1 MRLRLR
7 VVGNPACGEAL
18 RAVLLG
24 DLNSSMMT
32 MMNNKI
38 RKTHKISDGNL
49 PDFYLE
55 YAWKYSRTD
64 DDGGQSS
71 LPVEG
76 ATGPIYIVNRN
87 HVGFKINAE
96 VNIYFRDTETE
107 EKIFVAT
114 VRGETDDDKIVQ
126 QDINRT
132 DDMDKRIFRG
142 KSHPRK
148 VETGEDHEL
157 QRRDERETVPTA
169 FSRGW
174 ERKSEPFPPP
184 QNIDNTK
191 VISANMQVRDDM
203 RDRGEELLIHGPVK
217 DGYDNDNDEVDAND
231 RDEDVVYVDVLRKL
245 KAYAHL
251 QLRQM
256 NHFTNILQ
264 FFLFFVLYC
273 TMLYRQTM
281 PFESYGVQSS
291 IIGILH
297 PKVGSTLDTGYV
309 YDWLSQEV
317 VNHIWTDSV
326 CGDNVCQRPYEF
338 PSYGRFGCKVDCGIA
353 TNLIRVLLHIQTK
366 FDHSQ
371 AIGALELMSQAKWN
385 LCLKD
390 PGRSENDIP
399 HLCWY
404 DKDQEFDEVNTNKL
418 VNFDVIEGNWYVHI
432 KGDYLGLVQG
442 KIYRVEESGELS
454 LAPISPSWSTCTKKS
469 LFKNVRS
476 RLSTSKNDSD
486 LPERRKSYSSRNQP
500 GNETRRPNDYHYD
513 YYDYYGAP
521 PMNYDYPP
529 DSTYGTPPTDYSQ
542 YGTPPTNYDYPPW
555 NGYGTPP
562 SGDYEYAQYG
572 TPPTSFDYP
581 PDSTYGTPP
590 TDYSQYGTPPTNYD
604 YPPWNGYGPPPSD
617 DYEYPQYGIPPTNY
631 DYPPDSTYGTPPTD
645 FPQYGTPPTNYN
657 YPPDGTYGAPP
668 TDFPQYGTPPTNYNY
683 PPDGTYGAPPTD
695 FPQYGTPPTNY
706 DYPPWNG
713 YGTPPSGDYEY
724 PQYGTPPMN
733 YDYPPWNGYGTP
745 PSGDYEYPQY
755 GTPPTNYDYP
765 PWNGYGTPPSGDYE
779 YPQYGTPPTNYDY
792 PPWNGYGTPPS
803 GDYEYPQYGT
813 PPTNYDYPPW
823 NGYGTPPSGDYEYP
837 QYGTPPTNYD
847 YPPWNGYGTPPS
859 GDYENGAAP
868 PYDYPHYGYPPWN
881 SMEVE
886 LSIELLGYSV
896 ATFLDEEK
904 AAFLAGLAFYVGV
917 EVDRLTIVDVS
928 DVVFSGTSNKDETPP
943 TDYPQYG
950 TPPTNYDYPP
960 WNGYGTPPSGDY
972 EYPQYGTPPTNYDYP
987 PWNGYGT
994 PPSSDYEYPQ
1004 YGTPPMNYD
1013 YPPWNGY
1020 GTPPSGDYEYPQYG
1034 TPPMNYDYPN
1044 AVKVDF
1050 QLNIESIPEEDL
1062 ATFEEKLVEEDL
1074 APLIA
1079 ALNAQTALTVTEVKV
1094 HLHGSGTPPSDDYEN
1109 GAAPPYDY
1117 PHYGY
1122 PPWNGSGTPPSDDYE
1137 NGAAPP
1143 YDYPHYGYPP
1153 WNSMEVELSIE
1164 LLGYSVATF
1173 LDEEKAAFLAGLA
1186 FYVGVEVDRLT
1197 IVDVSDVVFSG
1208 TSNKDETPPTNYP
1221 QYGTPPMNYDYPN
1234 AVKVDFQLNIES
1246 IPEEDLA
1253 TFEEKLVDED
1263 LAPLIA
1269 ALNAQTALTV
1279 TEVKVHLHGSGT
1291 PPSDDYEN
1299 GAAPPYDYPH
1309 YGYPPWNG
1317 SGTPPSDDYENGAAP
1332 PYDYPHYGY
1341 PPWNGYGT
1349 PPSDDYENGA
1359 APPYDYPH
1367 YGYPPWNSM
1376 EVELSIELLGYSV
1389 ATFLDEEKAA
1399 FLAGLAFYVGV
1410 EVDRLTIVDVSD
1422 VVFSGTSN
1430 KDETPPTDYP
1440 QYGTPP
1446 TNYDYPPWN
1455 GYGTPPSGDYEYPQY
1470 GTPPMN
1476 YDYPPWNGYGTPPS
1490 GDYEYPQY
1498 GTPPTNYDYPPWN
1511 GYGTPPSGDYEY
1523 PQYGTPPMNYDYP
1536 PWNGYGTP
1544 PSGDYE
1550 YPQYGTPPMNYD
1562 YPPWNGYG
1570 TPPSGDYEYPQ
1581 YGTPPTNYGYR
1592 RRLRAETNAVKVDF
1606 QLNIESIPEEDLATF
1621 EEKLVDEDLAPLIA
1635 ALNAQTALTV
1645 TEVKVHLHGS
1655 GTPPSDDYENG
1666 AAPPYDYPHYGYP
1679 PWNGSGT
1686 PPSDDYENGAAP
1698 PYDYPQYGY
1707 PPWNGYGTPPSDDYE
1722 NGAAPPYDYPQY
1734 GYPPWN
1740 GYGTPPSDDYENGAA
1755 PPYDYPHYGYPPW
1768 NGSGTPPS
1776 DDYEIGAAPPY
1787 DYPHYGY
1794 PPWNG
1799 SGTPPS
1805 DDYENG
1811 AAPPYD
1817 YPHYGY
1823 PPWNGSGTPPSDD
1836 YENGATPPYDY
1847 PHYGYPPWNSMEVE
1861 LSIELLG
1868 YSVATF
1874 LDEEKAAFLA
1884 GLAFYVG
1891 VEVDRLTI
1899 VDVSDVVFS
1908 GTSNKD
1914 ETPPTDYPQYGTPP
1928 TSYDYPPW
1936 NGYGTPPSGDYEYP
1950 QYGTPPTNYGYRR
1963 RLRAE
1968 TNAVKVDFQLNIES
1982 IPEEDLATFE
1992 EKLVD
1997 EDLAPLIAAL
2007 NAQTALTVTEVK
2019 VSTFVLRIPSPP
2031 PPPFPPPPSP
2041 PPPFPPP
2048 PPPPPPFPPPP
2059 PPLPSPPPSPPP
2071 NPPPLVPAGDNSV
2084 IYSMIFE
2091 ISDVKLLEI
2100 DERGLSADG
2109 STRRQVIRR
2118 SLIEVIS
2125 EKFGISKDNIRV
2137 TEIRAASS
2145 TSLFCE
2151 VTAVTSLMFGSV
2163 TQTIINM
2170 FKYNDIALLNTLKG
2184 SMSDSGLTA
2193 VRVYQVKETVL
2204 ASPPPAILSP
2214 PPRNMPPPFA
2224 PSPPPLPP
2232 LKVFEEYPPLPA
2244 PPPLP
2249 SPPPLI
2255 IPPPLPPPPSPSPP
2269 PDDIPPVITLIG
2281 SKHVNLEQL
2290 ETYKDSGVTC
2300 SDGTDGTISVITV
2313 TGIESINT
2321 DLPSVEPYVITF
2333 ECSDV
2338 LGNKAT
2344 VQRTVQ
2350 VNSPCPEFS
2359 RLCTE
2364 LEPMV
2369 CAWVDPNTKVAYC
2382 IPPTDDADVVE
2393 EKFVAEEYVPPE
2405 NMYKPVLTL
2414 LEGTYTS
2421 ELGKVEQTNA
2431 NGELET
2437 ILIMRTYVEQFDV
2450 YVDPG
2455 VLAWDNEDGNLTTS
2469 VRSAGKGLV
2478 NTDVLVSR
2486 PFTIKYS
2493 VDDLDAFNPKS
2504 ATEVRRQVFV
2514 LNPCR
2519 GTLHEDGVT
2528 EEIACSKD
2536 ASGTV
2541 SCSRNGICGLD
2552 IVIEEAF
2559 IVKAPEPPNITL
2571 LGPKRIEINQY
2582 EVYKVC
2588 GDLKLAG
2595 ESCDDGAR
2603 AVGEFDGPIS
2613 VANNPDQIFACGLT
2627 FATRGVSGCSID
2639 TYVADTYD
2647 ITFYAMDSSGLQ
2659 SETVTRKLVVIP
2671 SCPPG
2676 EVACKN
2682 TPCSVDGVC
2691 LEDVELESFFDI
2703 EEDEVADLPV
2713 ATLKTYEGYGEVIQ
2727 IKQYSP
2733 YYKCDADQIPT
2744 AEVPCEPGILVT
2756 QPQDGYADPIDISE
2770 FALSCPPPDCLGF
2783 IPACPAHYFKNKGVI
2798 GCPINVNAKPG
2809 TTFDMEFIVLEQNV
2823 QFPRQ
2828 VSVKRTIVISE
2839 PCGTG
2844 QNLCIVNGVRQCSEL
2859 ECDVLLKLSES
2870 VVQEDTAPPVIH
2882 VVGNVSYEVTYGET
2896 DDTIFLNACASDSDR
2911 SNCLMYAIDEE
2922 DGDVS
2927 SSILSS
2933 QNVDLS
2939 TGACGIS
2946 DVTRGSCIP
2955 GTYSYTYTAS
2965 DSNLNEASVEIIV
2978 EIVELGKMNTTITVG
2993 PYYSLDS
3000 ANVAAGNYLKDG
3012 SNARAAIEAGLA
3024 QTLVS
3029 SGAGSFEASDVS
3041 VVYTAVTR
3049 SSKSTWSIY
3058 ITCEIY
3064 ISTGKVSSSSTAKKR
3079 RRILLE
3085 EESDASAIDGALS
3098 SIEASLTAAASSGT
3112 LGSSL
3117 EAASSA
3123 AGVESVLVSPEVM
3136 TTKVAVTKTVD
3147 LEASK
3152 LTAVKATVESI
3163 SARLSALSTSVRRV
3177 QTNINN
3183 DIDFEGYLTFNE
3195 KAWDTSM
3202 EASLEEHAELTAY
3215 ASEAFQLLN
3224 ATVSAQ
3230 TSNNDVLIT
3239 LQERAVEL
3247 KNALES
3253 TLETLNA
3260 MDSGEDGTGSETAC
3274 ENINSCACPKRDK
3287 GELLVFFNATNVFT
3301 YIPDDFPASPPP
3313 PPPPSPPPYPPDVP
3327 TGCAPEYVMAYGGCA
3342 SAKDQ
3347 KVKARRLL
3355 RDLKYSKTDSVN
3367 GVVDGDIMTTGNSG
3381 KFYFGYDV
3389 EYKVK
3394 NEVEKKVTYV
3404 PERKVLGK
3412 NTLIGG
3418 VLITQHRTK
3427 LMYGSQCSNRFPT
3440 LTATCRDFNQP
3451 SVDPFGV
3458 DPVFSRSSSLFGG
3471 VDLENNIGK
3480 YYNISELP
3488 VSGVPNGFSVRSSD
3502 LEQGRNGFSV
3512 FIDIMS
3518 SNKQANRV
3526 VSYMREGNFIDTSTK
3541 SIVVKFATFNP
3552 LLVRFTNTEVQFEY
3566 SKGGSVEVKPKS
3578 RVLIMGAYEGIAGSL
3593 LLAVEIVVLCWI
3605 IYTARAALADSLI
3618 LRRSEDVA
3626 VMRTMQPKKV
3636 VSTTSIIIEVIILL
3650 LQLSAFVVW
3659 WIHQGVYAYRFSP
3672 SLRYDVYNS
3681 VGEPNSNFLL
3691 PFKDQTGNEI
3701 SNGGVVNGTYR
3712 VPETP
3717 RYGWELPEDD
3727 SGYVSLLEMYQDLDI
3742 MTTLSVTYNT
3752 ITGIVLILLFIRFL
3766 LLLKFQ
3772 PRLAIITKVLERASV
3787 DVAHFLMIYFVL
3799 LAMAATLGNAMFG
3812 ASIEC
3817 VSSVPRAFELLFLL
3831 LIGATSFTEFDPE
3844 GQAGNA
3850 MDTFFLVFY
3859 CGLIPII
3866 FQWILFEFFLA
3877 IMGDAFGEEKEILHD
3892 IEATGDTLGNDF
3904 TKLTEYK
3911 VMTLKKKWPK
3921 FEDVIDLLNEA
3932 LEIQRSEGVTMK
3944 EEDPCDVSVG
3954 LDENLEEGD
3963 FETNLAIVTHVVE
3976 KQFTP
3981 EEQLLSTSSDMRRY
3995 EPTLI
4000 ATSLIKNKPKV
4011 EDIHRDLNRNKEIIQ
4026 RMKLNIFRQFQ
4037 KLVHESRDEMKLYAH
4052 HQEILAKRSETNG
4065 TRWKGIKELAEDIEI
4080 ALQDVTKETFDKHN
4094 IKSKVRELQAMRRE
4108 AENAYEKKWKE
4119 AIEKVKRYR
4128 SAPQKSV
4135 YVATRALLRSK
4146 SKGLKIQQALKFQ
4159 KLFSQHGSK
4168 SSNRRHREKQIE
4180 ESKDIEA
4187 EMSALRAL
4195 LNKNQR

>member
-590 TDYSQYGTPPTNYD
+590 TDYSQYGTPPTNYN
-604 YPPWNGYGPPPSD
+604 YPPWNGYGTPPSG
-617 DYEYPQYGIPPTNY
+617 DYEYAQYGTPPTSY

-668 TDFPQYGTPPTNYNY
+668 TD
-683 PPDGTYGAPPTD
+683 
-695 FPQYGTPPTNY
+695 
-706 DYPPWNG
+706 
-713 YGTPPSGDYEY
+713 
-724 PQYGTPPMN
+724 
-733 YDYPPWNGYGTP
+733 
-745 PSGDYEYPQY
+745 YPQY

-765 PWNGYGTPPSGDYE
+765 PWNGYGTPPS
-779 YPQYGTPPTNYDY
+779 
-792 PPWNGYGTPPS
+792 S
-803 GDYEYPQYGT
+803 
-813 PPTNYDYPPW
+813 
-823 NGYGTPPSGDYEYP
+823 
-837 QYGTPPTNYD
+837 
-847 YPPWNGYGTPPS
+847 
-859 GDYENGAAP
+859 DYENGAAP

-950 TPPTNYDYPP
+950 TPP
-960 WNGYGTPPSGDY
+960 
-972 EYPQYGTPPTNYDYP
+972 
-987 PWNGYGT
+987 
-994 PPSSDYEYPQ
+994 
-1004 YGTPPMNYD
+1004 MN
-1013 YPPWNGY
+1013 
-1020 GTPPSGDYEYPQYG
+1020 
-1034 TPPMNYDYPN
+1034 
-1044 AVKVDF
+1044 
-1050 QLNIESIPEEDL
+1050 
-1062 ATFEEKLVEEDL
+1062 
-1074 APLIA
+1074 
-1079 ALNAQTALTVTEVKV
+1079 
-1094 HLHGSGTPPSDDYEN
+1094 
-1109 GAAPPYDY
+1109 
-1117 PHYGY
+1117 
-1122 PPWNGSGTPPSDDYE
+1122 
-1137 NGAAPP
+1137 
-1143 YDYPHYGYPP
+1143 
-1153 WNSMEVELSIE
+1153 
-1164 LLGYSVATF
+1164 
-1173 LDEEKAAFLAGLA
+1173 
-1186 FYVGVEVDRLT
+1186 
-1197 IVDVSDVVFSG
+1197 
-1208 TSNKDETPPTNYP
+1208 
-1221 QYGTPPMNYDYPN
+1221 
-1234 AVKVDFQLNIES
+1234 
-1246 IPEEDLA
+1246 
-1253 TFEEKLVDED
+1253 
-1263 LAPLIA
+1263 
-1269 ALNAQTALTV
+1269 
-1279 TEVKVHLHGSGT
+1279 
-1291 PPSDDYEN
+1291 
-1299 GAAPPYDYPH
+1299 
-1309 YGYPPWNG
+1309 
-1317 SGTPPSDDYENGAAP
+1317 
-1332 PYDYPHYGY
+1332 
-1341 PPWNGYGT
+1341 
-1349 PPSDDYENGA
+1349 
-1359 APPYDYPH
+1359 
-1367 YGYPPWNSM
+1367 
-1376 EVELSIELLGYSV
+1376 
-1389 ATFLDEEKAA
+1389 
-1399 FLAGLAFYVGV
+1399 
-1410 EVDRLTIVDVSD
+1410 
-1422 VVFSGTSN
+1422 
-1430 KDETPPTDYP
+1430 
-1440 QYGTPP
+1440 
-1446 TNYDYPPWN
+1446 
-1455 GYGTPPSGDYEYPQY
+1455 
-1470 GTPPMN
+1470 
-1476 YDYPPWNGYGTPPS
+1476 
-1490 GDYEYPQY
+1490 
-1498 GTPPTNYDYPPWN
+1498 
-1511 GYGTPPSGDYEY
+1511 
-1523 PQYGTPPMNYDYP
+1523 
-1536 PWNGYGTP
+1536 
-1544 PSGDYE
+1544 
-1550 YPQYGTPPMNYD
+1550 
-1562 YPPWNGYG
+1562 
-1570 TPPSGDYEYPQ
+1570 
-1581 YGTPPTNYGYR
+1581 
-1592 RRLRAETNAVKVDF
+1592 
-1606 QLNIESIPEEDLATF
+1606 
-1621 EEKLVDEDLAPLIA
+1621 
-1635 ALNAQTALTV
+1635 
-1645 TEVKVHLHGS
+1645 
-1655 GTPPSDDYENG
+1655 
-1666 AAPPYDYPHYGYP
+1666 
-1679 PWNGSGT
+1679 
-1686 PPSDDYENGAAP
+1686 
-1698 PYDYPQYGY
+1698 
-1707 PPWNGYGTPPSDDYE
+1707 
-1722 NGAAPPYDYPQY
+1722 
-1734 GYPPWN
+1734 
-1740 GYGTPPSDDYENGAA
+1740 
-1755 PPYDYPHYGYPPW
+1755 
-1768 NGSGTPPS
+1768 
-1776 DDYEIGAAPPY
+1776 
-1787 DYPHYGY
+1787 
-1794 PPWNG
+1794 
-1799 SGTPPS
+1799 
-1805 DDYENG
+1805 
-1811 AAPPYD
+1811 
-1817 YPHYGY
+1817 
-1823 PPWNGSGTPPSDD
+1823 
-1836 YENGATPPYDY
+1836 
-1847 PHYGYPPWNSMEVE
+1847 
-1861 LSIELLG
+1861 
-1868 YSVATF
+1868 
-1874 LDEEKAAFLA
+1874 
-1884 GLAFYVG
+1884 
-1891 VEVDRLTI
+1891 
-1899 VDVSDVVFS
+1899 
-1908 GTSNKD
+1908 
-1914 ETPPTDYPQYGTPP
+1914 
-1928 TSYDYPPW
+1928 YDYPPW

-2031 PPPFPPPPSP
+2031 PPPFPPPPS
-2041 PPPFPPP
+2041 P

-2493 VDDLDAFNPKS
+2493 VDDLDPFNPKS

-2639 TYVADTYD
+2639 THVADTYD

-3085 EESDASAIDGALS
+3085 EESDASAIDSALS

-3427 LMYGSQCSNRFPT
+3427 LMHGSQCSNRFPT

-3518 SNKQANRV
+3518 SNKQANRI

>member
-1 MRLRLR
+1 
-7 VVGNPACGEAL
+7 
-18 RAVLLG
+18 
-24 DLNSSMMT
+24 
-32 MMNNKI
+32 
-38 RKTHKISDGNL
+38 
-49 PDFYLE
+49 
-55 YAWKYSRTD
+55 
-64 DDGGQSS
+64 
-71 LPVEG
+71 
-76 ATGPIYIVNRN
+76 
-87 HVGFKINAE
+87 
-96 VNIYFRDTETE
+96 
-107 EKIFVAT
+107 
-114 VRGETDDDKIVQ
+114 
-126 QDINRT
+126 
-132 DDMDKRIFRG
+132 
-142 KSHPRK
+142 
-148 VETGEDHEL
+148 
-157 QRRDERETVPTA
+157 
-169 FSRGW
+169 
-174 ERKSEPFPPP
+174 
-184 QNIDNTK
+184 
-191 VISANMQVRDDM
+191 
-203 RDRGEELLIHGPVK
+203 
-217 DGYDNDNDEVDAND
+217 
-231 RDEDVVYVDVLRKL
+231 
-245 KAYAHL
+245 
-251 QLRQM
+251 
-256 NHFTNILQ
+256 
-264 FFLFFVLYC
+264 
-273 TMLYRQTM
+273 
-281 PFESYGVQSS
+281 
-291 IIGILH
+291 
-297 PKVGSTLDTGYV
+297 
-309 YDWLSQEV
+309 
-317 VNHIWTDSV
+317 
-326 CGDNVCQRPYEF
+326 
-338 PSYGRFGCKVDCGIA
+338 
-353 TNLIRVLLHIQTK
+353 
-366 FDHSQ
+366 
-371 AIGALELMSQAKWN
+371 
-385 LCLKD
+385 
-390 PGRSENDIP
+390 
-399 HLCWY
+399 
-404 DKDQEFDEVNTNKL
+404 
-418 VNFDVIEGNWYVHI
+418 
-432 KGDYLGLVQG
+432 
-442 KIYRVEESGELS
+442 
-454 LAPISPSWSTCTKKS
+454 
-469 LFKNVRS
+469 
-476 RLSTSKNDSD
+476 
-486 LPERRKSYSSRNQP
+486 
-500 GNETRRPNDYHYD
+500 
-513 YYDYYGAP
+513 
-521 PMNYDYPP
+521 MNYDYPP

-572 TPPTSFDYP
+572 APPTSFDYP

-590 TDYSQYGTPPTNYD
+590 TDYSQYGTPPTSYD
-604 YPPWNGYGPPPSD
+604 YPPDSTYGTPPT
-617 DYEYPQYGIPPTNY
+617 DYSQYGTPPTSYDYPPDSTYGTPPTDFPQYGTPPTNYNYPPDGTYGAPPTDYPQYGTPPTNY

-668 TDFPQYGTPPTNYNY
+668 TDFPQYGTPPMNYDY
-683 PPDGTYGAPPTD
+683 PPWNGYGTPPSGDYEYPQYGTPPMNYDYPPWNGYGTPPSSD
-695 FPQYGTPPTNY
+695 YEYPQYGTPPTNYDYPPWNGYGTPPSDDYEYPQYGIPPMNY

-745 PSGDYEYPQY
+745 PSGDYEYPQYGIPPMNYDYPPWNGYGTPPSGDYEYPHGTSNKDETPPTDYPQY

-813 PPTNYDYPPW
+813 PPMNYDYPPW

-837 QYGTPPTNYD
+837 QYGTPPMNYD
-847 YPPWNGYGTPPS
+847 YPNAVKVDFQLNIESIPEEDLATFEEKLVDEDLAPLIAALNAQTALTVTEVKVHLHGSGTPPSDDYENGAAPPDDYENGAAPPYDYPHYGYPPWNGYGTPPS

-994 PPSSDYEYPQ
+994 PPSGDYEYPQYGTPPMNYDYPPWNGYGPPPSGDYEYPQYGTPPTSYDYPPWNGYGTPPSSDYEYPQ

-1020 GTPPSGDYEYPQYG
+1020 GTPPSGDYEYP
-1034 TPPMNYDYPN
+1034 
-1044 AVKVDF
+1044 
-1050 QLNIESIPEEDL
+1050 
-1062 ATFEEKLVEEDL
+1062 
-1074 APLIA
+1074 
-1079 ALNAQTALTVTEVKV
+1079 
-1094 HLHGSGTPPSDDYEN
+1094 H
-1109 GAAPPYDY
+1109 
-1117 PHYGY
+1117 
-1122 PPWNGSGTPPSDDYE
+1122 
-1137 NGAAPP
+1137 
-1143 YDYPHYGYPP
+1143 
-1153 WNSMEVELSIE
+1153 
-1164 LLGYSVATF
+1164 
-1173 LDEEKAAFLAGLA
+1173 
-1186 FYVGVEVDRLT
+1186 
-1197 IVDVSDVVFSG
+1197 
-1208 TSNKDETPPTNYP
+1208 
-1221 QYGTPPMNYDYPN
+1221 
-1234 AVKVDFQLNIES
+1234 
-1246 IPEEDLA
+1246 
-1253 TFEEKLVDED
+1253 
-1263 LAPLIA
+1263 
-1269 ALNAQTALTV
+1269 
-1279 TEVKVHLHGSGT
+1279 
-1291 PPSDDYEN
+1291 
-1299 GAAPPYDYPH
+1299 
-1309 YGYPPWNG
+1309 
-1317 SGTPPSDDYENGAAP
+1317 
-1332 PYDYPHYGY
+1332 
-1341 PPWNGYGT
+1341 
-1349 PPSDDYENGA
+1349 
-1359 APPYDYPH
+1359 
-1367 YGYPPWNSM
+1367 
-1376 EVELSIELLGYSV
+1376 
-1389 ATFLDEEKAA
+1389 
-1399 FLAGLAFYVGV
+1399 
-1410 EVDRLTIVDVSD
+1410 
-1422 VVFSGTSN
+1422 
-1430 KDETPPTDYP
+1430 
-1440 QYGTPP
+1440 
-1446 TNYDYPPWN
+1446 
-1455 GYGTPPSGDYEYPQY
+1455 
-1470 GTPPMN
+1470 
-1476 YDYPPWNGYGTPPS
+1476 
-1490 GDYEYPQY
+1490 
-1498 GTPPTNYDYPPWN
+1498 
-1511 GYGTPPSGDYEY
+1511 
-1523 PQYGTPPMNYDYP
+1523 
-1536 PWNGYGTP
+1536 
-1544 PSGDYE
+1544 
-1550 YPQYGTPPMNYD
+1550 
-1562 YPPWNGYG
+1562 
-1570 TPPSGDYEYPQ
+1570 
-1581 YGTPPTNYGYR
+1581 
-1592 RRLRAETNAVKVDF
+1592 
-1606 QLNIESIPEEDLATF
+1606 
-1621 EEKLVDEDLAPLIA
+1621 
-1635 ALNAQTALTV
+1635 
-1645 TEVKVHLHGS
+1645 
-1655 GTPPSDDYENG
+1655 
-1666 AAPPYDYPHYGYP
+1666 
-1679 PWNGSGT
+1679 
-1686 PPSDDYENGAAP
+1686 
-1698 PYDYPQYGY
+1698 
-1707 PPWNGYGTPPSDDYE
+1707 
-1722 NGAAPPYDYPQY
+1722 
-1734 GYPPWN
+1734 
-1740 GYGTPPSDDYENGAA
+1740 
-1755 PPYDYPHYGYPPW
+1755 
-1768 NGSGTPPS
+1768 
-1776 DDYEIGAAPPY
+1776 
-1787 DYPHYGY
+1787 
-1794 PPWNG
+1794 
-1799 SGTPPS
+1799 
-1805 DDYENG
+1805 
-1811 AAPPYD
+1811 
-1817 YPHYGY
+1817 
-1823 PPWNGSGTPPSDD
+1823 
-1836 YENGATPPYDY
+1836 
-1847 PHYGYPPWNSMEVE
+1847 
-1861 LSIELLG
+1861 
-1868 YSVATF
+1868 
-1874 LDEEKAAFLA
+1874 
-1884 GLAFYVG
+1884 
-1891 VEVDRLTI
+1891 
-1899 VDVSDVVFS
+1899 
-1908 GTSNKD
+1908 
-1914 ETPPTDYPQYGTPP
+1914 
-1928 TSYDYPPW
+1928 
-1936 NGYGTPPSGDYEYP
+1936 GDYEYP

-2019 VSTFVLRIPSPP
+2019 VSTFSSSSSLSSSPFSPSSLSSS
-2031 PPPFPPPPSP
+2031 PSS
-2041 PPPFPPP
+2041 
-2048 PPPPPPFPPPP
+2048 
-2059 PPLPSPPPSPPP
+2059 PSSLSSSPSSSSVTPPSPPP

-2639 TYVADTYD
+2639 THVADTYD

-3163 SARLSALSTSVRRV
+3163 SARLSALSTSVGRV

-3518 SNKQANRV
+3518 SNKQANRI

-4080 ALQDVTKETFDKHN
+4080 ALQDVRKETFDKHN

>member
-1 MRLRLR
+1 
-7 VVGNPACGEAL
+7 
-18 RAVLLG
+18 
-24 DLNSSMMT
+24 
-32 MMNNKI
+32 
-38 RKTHKISDGNL
+38 
-49 PDFYLE
+49 
-55 YAWKYSRTD
+55 
-64 DDGGQSS
+64 
-71 LPVEG
+71 
-76 ATGPIYIVNRN
+76 
-87 HVGFKINAE
+87 
-96 VNIYFRDTETE
+96 
-107 EKIFVAT
+107 
-114 VRGETDDDKIVQ
+114 
-126 QDINRT
+126 
-132 DDMDKRIFRG
+132 
-142 KSHPRK
+142 
-148 VETGEDHEL
+148 
-157 QRRDERETVPTA
+157 
-169 FSRGW
+169 
-174 ERKSEPFPPP
+174 
-184 QNIDNTK
+184 
-191 VISANMQVRDDM
+191 
-203 RDRGEELLIHGPVK
+203 
-217 DGYDNDNDEVDAND
+217 
-231 RDEDVVYVDVLRKL
+231 
-245 KAYAHL
+245 
-251 QLRQM
+251 
-256 NHFTNILQ
+256 
-264 FFLFFVLYC
+264 
-273 TMLYRQTM
+273 
-281 PFESYGVQSS
+281 
-291 IIGILH
+291 
-297 PKVGSTLDTGYV
+297 
-309 YDWLSQEV
+309 
-317 VNHIWTDSV
+317 
-326 CGDNVCQRPYEF
+326 
-338 PSYGRFGCKVDCGIA
+338 
-353 TNLIRVLLHIQTK
+353 
-366 FDHSQ
+366 
-371 AIGALELMSQAKWN
+371 
-385 LCLKD
+385 
-390 PGRSENDIP
+390 
-399 HLCWY
+399 
-404 DKDQEFDEVNTNKL
+404 
-418 VNFDVIEGNWYVHI
+418 
-432 KGDYLGLVQG
+432 
-442 KIYRVEESGELS
+442 
-454 LAPISPSWSTCTKKS
+454 
-469 LFKNVRS
+469 
-476 RLSTSKNDSD
+476 
-486 LPERRKSYSSRNQP
+486 
-500 GNETRRPNDYHYD
+500 
-513 YYDYYGAP
+513 
-521 PMNYDYPP
+521 
-529 DSTYGTPPTDYSQ
+529 
-542 YGTPPTNYDYPPW
+542 
-555 NGYGTPP
+555 
-562 SGDYEYAQYG
+562 
-572 TPPTSFDYP
+572 
-581 PDSTYGTPP
+581 
-590 TDYSQYGTPPTNYD
+590 
-604 YPPWNGYGPPPSD
+604 
-617 DYEYPQYGIPPTNY
+617 
-631 DYPPDSTYGTPPTD
+631 
-645 FPQYGTPPTNYN
+645 
-657 YPPDGTYGAPP
+657 
-668 TDFPQYGTPPTNYNY
+668 
-683 PPDGTYGAPPTD
+683 
-695 FPQYGTPPTNY
+695 
-706 DYPPWNG
+706 
-713 YGTPPSGDYEY
+713 
-724 PQYGTPPMN
+724 
-733 YDYPPWNGYGTP
+733 
-745 PSGDYEYPQY
+745 
-755 GTPPTNYDYP
+755 
-765 PWNGYGTPPSGDYE
+765 
-779 YPQYGTPPTNYDY
+779 
-792 PPWNGYGTPPS
+792 
-803 GDYEYPQYGT
+803 
-813 PPTNYDYPPW
+813 
-823 NGYGTPPSGDYEYP
+823 
-837 QYGTPPTNYD
+837 
-847 YPPWNGYGTPPS
+847 
-859 GDYENGAAP
+859 
-868 PYDYPHYGYPPWN
+868 
-881 SMEVE
+881 
-886 LSIELLGYSV
+886 
-896 ATFLDEEK
+896 
-904 AAFLAGLAFYVGV
+904 
-917 EVDRLTIVDVS
+917 
-928 DVVFSGTSNKDETPP
+928 
-943 TDYPQYG
+943 
-950 TPPTNYDYPP
+950 
-960 WNGYGTPPSGDY
+960 
-972 EYPQYGTPPTNYDYP
+972 
-987 PWNGYGT
+987 
-994 PPSSDYEYPQ
+994 
-1004 YGTPPMNYD
+1004 
-1013 YPPWNGY
+1013 
-1020 GTPPSGDYEYPQYG
+1020 
-1034 TPPMNYDYPN
+1034 
-1044 AVKVDF
+1044 
-1050 QLNIESIPEEDL
+1050 
-1062 ATFEEKLVEEDL
+1062 
-1074 APLIA
+1074 
-1079 ALNAQTALTVTEVKV
+1079 
-1094 HLHGSGTPPSDDYEN
+1094 
-1109 GAAPPYDY
+1109 
-1117 PHYGY
+1117 
-1122 PPWNGSGTPPSDDYE
+1122 
-1137 NGAAPP
+1137 
-1143 YDYPHYGYPP
+1143 
-1153 WNSMEVELSIE
+1153 
-1164 LLGYSVATF
+1164 
-1173 LDEEKAAFLAGLA
+1173 
-1186 FYVGVEVDRLT
+1186 
-1197 IVDVSDVVFSG
+1197 
-1208 TSNKDETPPTNYP
+1208 
-1221 QYGTPPMNYDYPN
+1221 
-1234 AVKVDFQLNIES
+1234 
-1246 IPEEDLA
+1246 
-1253 TFEEKLVDED
+1253 
-1263 LAPLIA
+1263 
-1269 ALNAQTALTV
+1269 
-1279 TEVKVHLHGSGT
+1279 
-1291 PPSDDYEN
+1291 
-1299 GAAPPYDYPH
+1299 
-1309 YGYPPWNG
+1309 
-1317 SGTPPSDDYENGAAP
+1317 
-1332 PYDYPHYGY
+1332 
-1341 PPWNGYGT
+1341 
-1349 PPSDDYENGA
+1349 
-1359 APPYDYPH
+1359 
-1367 YGYPPWNSM
+1367 
-1376 EVELSIELLGYSV
+1376 
-1389 ATFLDEEKAA
+1389 
-1399 FLAGLAFYVGV
+1399 
-1410 EVDRLTIVDVSD
+1410 
-1422 VVFSGTSN
+1422 
-1430 KDETPPTDYP
+1430 
-1440 QYGTPP
+1440 
-1446 TNYDYPPWN
+1446 
-1455 GYGTPPSGDYEYPQY
+1455 
-1470 GTPPMN
+1470 
-1476 YDYPPWNGYGTPPS
+1476 
-1490 GDYEYPQY
+1490 
-1498 GTPPTNYDYPPWN
+1498 
-1511 GYGTPPSGDYEY
+1511 
-1523 PQYGTPPMNYDYP
+1523 
-1536 PWNGYGTP
+1536 
-1544 PSGDYE
+1544 
-1550 YPQYGTPPMNYD
+1550 
-1562 YPPWNGYG
+1562 
-1570 TPPSGDYEYPQ
+1570 
-1581 YGTPPTNYGYR
+1581 
-1592 RRLRAETNAVKVDF
+1592 
-1606 QLNIESIPEEDLATF
+1606 
-1621 EEKLVDEDLAPLIA
+1621 
-1635 ALNAQTALTV
+1635 
-1645 TEVKVHLHGS
+1645 
-1655 GTPPSDDYENG
+1655 
-1666 AAPPYDYPHYGYP
+1666 
-1679 PWNGSGT
+1679 
-1686 PPSDDYENGAAP
+1686 
-1698 PYDYPQYGY
+1698 
-1707 PPWNGYGTPPSDDYE
+1707 
-1722 NGAAPPYDYPQY
+1722 
-1734 GYPPWN
+1734 
-1740 GYGTPPSDDYENGAA
+1740 
-1755 PPYDYPHYGYPPW
+1755 
-1768 NGSGTPPS
+1768 
-1776 DDYEIGAAPPY
+1776 
-1787 DYPHYGY
+1787 
-1794 PPWNG
+1794 
-1799 SGTPPS
+1799 
-1805 DDYENG
+1805 
-1811 AAPPYD
+1811 
-1817 YPHYGY
+1817 
-1823 PPWNGSGTPPSDD
+1823 
-1836 YENGATPPYDY
+1836 
-1847 PHYGYPPWNSMEVE
+1847 
-1861 LSIELLG
+1861 
-1868 YSVATF
+1868 
-1874 LDEEKAAFLA
+1874 
-1884 GLAFYVG
+1884 
-1891 VEVDRLTI
+1891 
-1899 VDVSDVVFS
+1899 
-1908 GTSNKD
+1908 
-1914 ETPPTDYPQYGTPP
+1914 
-1928 TSYDYPPW
+1928 
-1936 NGYGTPPSGDYEYP
+1936 
-1950 QYGTPPTNYGYRR
+1950 
-1963 RLRAE
+1963 
-1968 TNAVKVDFQLNIES
+1968 
-1982 IPEEDLATFE
+1982 
-1992 EKLVD
+1992 
-1997 EDLAPLIAAL
+1997 
-2007 NAQTALTVTEVK
+2007 
-2019 VSTFVLRIPSPP
+2019 
-2031 PPPFPPPPSP
+2031 
-2041 PPPFPPP
+2041 
-2048 PPPPPPFPPPP
+2048 
-2059 PPLPSPPPSPPP
+2059 
-2071 NPPPLVPAGDNSV
+2071 
-2084 IYSMIFE
+2084 MIFE

-2639 TYVADTYD
+2639 THVADTYD

>member
-542 YGTPPTNYDYPPW
+542 YGTPPTSYDYPPW

-590 TDYSQYGTPPTNYD
+590 TDY
-604 YPPWNGYGPPPSD
+604 
-617 DYEYPQYGIPPTNY
+617 
-631 DYPPDSTYGTPPTD
+631 
-645 FPQYGTPPTNYN
+645 
-657 YPPDGTYGAPP
+657 
-668 TDFPQYGTPPTNYNY
+668 
-683 PPDGTYGAPPTD
+683 
-695 FPQYGTPPTNY
+695 PQYGTPPTNY

-724 PQYGTPPMN
+724 AQYGTPPTSYDYPPDSTYGTPPTDYPQYGTPPTN

-745 PSGDYEYPQY
+745 PSGDFYYDYPPDSTYGTPPTDYPQYGTPPTNYNYPPIGTYVAPPTDFPQYGTPPINYDYPPWNGYGTPPSDDYEYPQY

-765 PWNGYGTPPSGDYE
+765 PWNGYGTPPS
-779 YPQYGTPPTNYDY
+779 
-792 PPWNGYGTPPS
+792 S
-803 GDYEYPQYGT
+803 
-813 PPTNYDYPPW
+813 
-823 NGYGTPPSGDYEYP
+823 
-837 QYGTPPTNYD
+837 
-847 YPPWNGYGTPPS
+847 
-859 GDYENGAAP
+859 DYENGAAP

-960 WNGYGTPPSGDY
+960 WNDYGTPPSGDY
-972 EYPQYGTPPTNYDYP
+972 E
-987 PWNGYGT
+987 
-994 PPSSDYEYPQ
+994 
-1004 YGTPPMNYD
+1004 
-1013 YPPWNGY
+1013 
-1020 GTPPSGDYEYPQYG
+1020 
-1034 TPPMNYDYPN
+1034 
-1044 AVKVDF
+1044 
-1050 QLNIESIPEEDL
+1050 
-1062 ATFEEKLVEEDL
+1062 
-1074 APLIA
+1074 
-1079 ALNAQTALTVTEVKV
+1079 
-1094 HLHGSGTPPSDDYEN
+1094 
-1109 GAAPPYDY
+1109 
-1117 PHYGY
+1117 
-1122 PPWNGSGTPPSDDYE
+1122 
-1137 NGAAPP
+1137 
-1143 YDYPHYGYPP
+1143 
-1153 WNSMEVELSIE
+1153 
-1164 LLGYSVATF
+1164 
-1173 LDEEKAAFLAGLA
+1173 
-1186 FYVGVEVDRLT
+1186 
-1197 IVDVSDVVFSG
+1197 
-1208 TSNKDETPPTNYP
+1208 
-1221 QYGTPPMNYDYPN
+1221 
-1234 AVKVDFQLNIES
+1234 
-1246 IPEEDLA
+1246 
-1253 TFEEKLVDED
+1253 
-1263 LAPLIA
+1263 
-1269 ALNAQTALTV
+1269 
-1279 TEVKVHLHGSGT
+1279 
-1291 PPSDDYEN
+1291 
-1299 GAAPPYDYPH
+1299 
-1309 YGYPPWNG
+1309 
-1317 SGTPPSDDYENGAAP
+1317 
-1332 PYDYPHYGY
+1332 
-1341 PPWNGYGT
+1341 
-1349 PPSDDYENGA
+1349 
-1359 APPYDYPH
+1359 
-1367 YGYPPWNSM
+1367 
-1376 EVELSIELLGYSV
+1376 
-1389 ATFLDEEKAA
+1389 
-1399 FLAGLAFYVGV
+1399 
-1410 EVDRLTIVDVSD
+1410 
-1422 VVFSGTSN
+1422 
-1430 KDETPPTDYP
+1430 YP

-1470 GTPPMN
+1470 GTPPM
-1476 YDYPPWNGYGTPPS
+1476 
-1490 GDYEYPQY
+1490 
-1498 GTPPTNYDYPPWN
+1498 NYDYPPWN

-1655 GTPPSDDYENG
+1655 GTPPSGDYENG
-1666 AAPPYDYPHYGYP
+1666 AAPPYDYPH
-1679 PWNGSGT
+1679 
-1686 PPSDDYENGAAP
+1686 
-1698 PYDYPQYGY
+1698 
-1707 PPWNGYGTPPSDDYE
+1707 
-1722 NGAAPPYDYPQY
+1722 Y

-1768 NGSGTPPS
+1768 NGYGTPPS
-1776 DDYEIGAAPPY
+1776 G
-1787 DYPHYGY
+1787 
-1794 PPWNG
+1794 
-1799 SGTPPS
+1799 
-1805 DDYENG
+1805 DYENG
-1811 AAPPYD
+1811 AA
-1817 YPHYGY
+1817 
-1823 PPWNGSGTPPSDD
+1823 
-1836 YENGATPPYDY
+1836 PPYDY

-1914 ETPPTDYPQYGTPP
+1914 ETPPTDFPQYGTPP
-1928 TSYDYPPW
+1928 MNYDYPPW

-1950 QYGTPPTNYGYRR
+1950 QYGTPPMNYDYPPWNGYGTPPSGDYEYPQYGTPPMNYDYPPWNGYGTPPSGDYEYPQYGTPPMNYGYRR

-1982 IPEEDLATFE
+1982 IPEEDLATFQ

-2041 PPPFPPP
+2041 TPPFPPP

-2639 TYVADTYD
+2639 THVADTYD

-3488 VSGVPNGFSVRSSD
+3488 LSGVPNGFSVRSSD

-3518 SNKQANRV
+3518 SNKQANRI

>member
-572 TPPTSFDYP
+572 TPPTS
-581 PDSTYGTPP
+581 
-590 TDYSQYGTPPTNYD
+590 
-604 YPPWNGYGPPPSD
+604 
-617 DYEYPQYGIPPTNY
+617 Y

-668 TDFPQYGTPPTNYNY
+668 TDFPQYGTPPTNY
-683 PPDGTYGAPPTD
+683 
-695 FPQYGTPPTNY
+695 

-713 YGTPPSGDYEY
+713 YGPPPSDDYEY
-724 PQYGTPPMN
+724 PQYGIPPM
-733 YDYPPWNGYGTP
+733 
-745 PSGDYEYPQY
+745 
-755 GTPPTNYDYP
+755 
-765 PWNGYGTPPSGDYE
+765 
-779 YPQYGTPPTNYDY
+779 
-792 PPWNGYGTPPS
+792 
-803 GDYEYPQYGT
+803 
-813 PPTNYDYPPW
+813 
-823 NGYGTPPSGDYEYP
+823 
-837 QYGTPPTNYD
+837 NYD

-859 GDYENGAAP
+859 GDYENGAA
-868 PYDYPHYGYPPWN
+868 
-881 SMEVE
+881 
-886 LSIELLGYSV
+886 
-896 ATFLDEEK
+896 
-904 AAFLAGLAFYVGV
+904 
-917 EVDRLTIVDVS
+917 
-928 DVVFSGTSNKDETPP
+928 
-943 TDYPQYG
+943 
-950 TPPTNYDYPP
+950 
-960 WNGYGTPPSGDY
+960 
-972 EYPQYGTPPTNYDYP
+972 
-987 PWNGYGT
+987 
-994 PPSSDYEYPQ
+994 
-1004 YGTPPMNYD
+1004 
-1013 YPPWNGY
+1013 
-1020 GTPPSGDYEYPQYG
+1020 
-1034 TPPMNYDYPN
+1034 
-1044 AVKVDF
+1044 
-1050 QLNIESIPEEDL
+1050 
-1062 ATFEEKLVEEDL
+1062 
-1074 APLIA
+1074 
-1079 ALNAQTALTVTEVKV
+1079 
-1094 HLHGSGTPPSDDYEN
+1094 
-1109 GAAPPYDY
+1109 
-1117 PHYGY
+1117 
-1122 PPWNGSGTPPSDDYE
+1122 
-1137 NGAAPP
+1137 
-1143 YDYPHYGYPP
+1143 
-1153 WNSMEVELSIE
+1153 
-1164 LLGYSVATF
+1164 
-1173 LDEEKAAFLAGLA
+1173 
-1186 FYVGVEVDRLT
+1186 
-1197 IVDVSDVVFSG
+1197 
-1208 TSNKDETPPTNYP
+1208 
-1221 QYGTPPMNYDYPN
+1221 
-1234 AVKVDFQLNIES
+1234 
-1246 IPEEDLA
+1246 
-1253 TFEEKLVDED
+1253 
-1263 LAPLIA
+1263 
-1269 ALNAQTALTV
+1269 
-1279 TEVKVHLHGSGT
+1279 
-1291 PPSDDYEN
+1291 
-1299 GAAPPYDYPH
+1299 
-1309 YGYPPWNG
+1309 
-1317 SGTPPSDDYENGAAP
+1317 
-1332 PYDYPHYGY
+1332 
-1341 PPWNGYGT
+1341 
-1349 PPSDDYENGA
+1349 
-1359 APPYDYPH
+1359 
-1367 YGYPPWNSM
+1367 
-1376 EVELSIELLGYSV
+1376 
-1389 ATFLDEEKAA
+1389 
-1399 FLAGLAFYVGV
+1399 
-1410 EVDRLTIVDVSD
+1410 
-1422 VVFSGTSN
+1422 
-1430 KDETPPTDYP
+1430 
-1440 QYGTPP
+1440 
-1446 TNYDYPPWN
+1446 
-1455 GYGTPPSGDYEYPQY
+1455 
-1470 GTPPMN
+1470 
-1476 YDYPPWNGYGTPPS
+1476 
-1490 GDYEYPQY
+1490 
-1498 GTPPTNYDYPPWN
+1498 
-1511 GYGTPPSGDYEY
+1511 
-1523 PQYGTPPMNYDYP
+1523 
-1536 PWNGYGTP
+1536 
-1544 PSGDYE
+1544 
-1550 YPQYGTPPMNYD
+1550 
-1562 YPPWNGYG
+1562 
-1570 TPPSGDYEYPQ
+1570 
-1581 YGTPPTNYGYR
+1581 
-1592 RRLRAETNAVKVDF
+1592 
-1606 QLNIESIPEEDLATF
+1606 
-1621 EEKLVDEDLAPLIA
+1621 
-1635 ALNAQTALTV
+1635 
-1645 TEVKVHLHGS
+1645 
-1655 GTPPSDDYENG
+1655 
-1666 AAPPYDYPHYGYP
+1666 
-1679 PWNGSGT
+1679 
-1686 PPSDDYENGAAP
+1686 
-1698 PYDYPQYGY
+1698 
-1707 PPWNGYGTPPSDDYE
+1707 
-1722 NGAAPPYDYPQY
+1722 
-1734 GYPPWN
+1734 
-1740 GYGTPPSDDYENGAA
+1740 
-1755 PPYDYPHYGYPPW
+1755 
-1768 NGSGTPPS
+1768 
-1776 DDYEIGAAPPY
+1776 
-1787 DYPHYGY
+1787 
-1794 PPWNG
+1794 
-1799 SGTPPS
+1799 
-1805 DDYENG
+1805 
-1811 AAPPYD
+1811 
-1817 YPHYGY
+1817 
-1823 PPWNGSGTPPSDD
+1823 
-1836 YENGATPPYDY
+1836 PPYDY

-1992 EKLVD
+1992 EKFVD

-2031 PPPFPPPPSP
+2031 PPFPPPPS
-2041 PPPFPPP
+2041 
-2048 PPPPPPFPPPP
+2048 PPPPFPPPP

-2493 VDDLDAFNPKS
+2493 VDDLDPFNPKS

-2639 TYVADTYD
+2639 THVADTYD

-3394 NEVEKKVTYV
+3394 NEVEKEVTYV

-3427 LMYGSQCSNRFPT
+3427 LMHGSQCSNRFPT

-3518 SNKQANRV
+3518 SNKQANRI

>member
-562 SGDYEYAQYG
+562 SGDYEY
-572 TPPTSFDYP
+572 
-581 PDSTYGTPP
+581 
-590 TDYSQYGTPPTNYD
+590 
-604 YPPWNGYGPPPSD
+604 
-617 DYEYPQYGIPPTNY
+617 
-631 DYPPDSTYGTPPTD
+631 
-645 FPQYGTPPTNYN
+645 
-657 YPPDGTYGAPP
+657 
-668 TDFPQYGTPPTNYNY
+668 
-683 PPDGTYGAPPTD
+683 
-695 FPQYGTPPTNY
+695 
-706 DYPPWNG
+706 
-713 YGTPPSGDYEY
+713 
-724 PQYGTPPMN
+724 
-733 YDYPPWNGYGTP
+733 
-745 PSGDYEYPQY
+745 
-755 GTPPTNYDYP
+755 
-765 PWNGYGTPPSGDYE
+765 
-779 YPQYGTPPTNYDY
+779 
-792 PPWNGYGTPPS
+792 
-803 GDYEYPQYGT
+803 
-813 PPTNYDYPPW
+813 
-823 NGYGTPPSGDYEYP
+823 
-837 QYGTPPTNYD
+837 
-847 YPPWNGYGTPPS
+847 
-859 GDYENGAAP
+859 
-868 PYDYPHYGYPPWN
+868 
-881 SMEVE
+881 
-886 LSIELLGYSV
+886 
-896 ATFLDEEK
+896 
-904 AAFLAGLAFYVGV
+904 
-917 EVDRLTIVDVS
+917 
-928 DVVFSGTSNKDETPP
+928 
-943 TDYPQYG
+943 
-950 TPPTNYDYPP
+950 
-960 WNGYGTPPSGDY
+960 
-972 EYPQYGTPPTNYDYP
+972 
-987 PWNGYGT
+987 
-994 PPSSDYEYPQ
+994 
-1004 YGTPPMNYD
+1004 
-1013 YPPWNGY
+1013 
-1020 GTPPSGDYEYPQYG
+1020 
-1034 TPPMNYDYPN
+1034 
-1044 AVKVDF
+1044 
-1050 QLNIESIPEEDL
+1050 
-1062 ATFEEKLVEEDL
+1062 
-1074 APLIA
+1074 
-1079 ALNAQTALTVTEVKV
+1079 
-1094 HLHGSGTPPSDDYEN
+1094 
-1109 GAAPPYDY
+1109 
-1117 PHYGY
+1117 
-1122 PPWNGSGTPPSDDYE
+1122 
-1137 NGAAPP
+1137 
-1143 YDYPHYGYPP
+1143 
-1153 WNSMEVELSIE
+1153 
-1164 LLGYSVATF
+1164 
-1173 LDEEKAAFLAGLA
+1173 
-1186 FYVGVEVDRLT
+1186 
-1197 IVDVSDVVFSG
+1197 
-1208 TSNKDETPPTNYP
+1208 
-1221 QYGTPPMNYDYPN
+1221 
-1234 AVKVDFQLNIES
+1234 
-1246 IPEEDLA
+1246 
-1253 TFEEKLVDED
+1253 
-1263 LAPLIA
+1263 
-1269 ALNAQTALTV
+1269 
-1279 TEVKVHLHGSGT
+1279 
-1291 PPSDDYEN
+1291 
-1299 GAAPPYDYPH
+1299 
-1309 YGYPPWNG
+1309 
-1317 SGTPPSDDYENGAAP
+1317 
-1332 PYDYPHYGY
+1332 
-1341 PPWNGYGT
+1341 
-1349 PPSDDYENGA
+1349 
-1359 APPYDYPH
+1359 
-1367 YGYPPWNSM
+1367 
-1376 EVELSIELLGYSV
+1376 
-1389 ATFLDEEKAA
+1389 
-1399 FLAGLAFYVGV
+1399 
-1410 EVDRLTIVDVSD
+1410 
-1422 VVFSGTSN
+1422 
-1430 KDETPPTDYP
+1430 
-1440 QYGTPP
+1440 
-1446 TNYDYPPWN
+1446 
-1455 GYGTPPSGDYEYPQY
+1455 
-1470 GTPPMN
+1470 
-1476 YDYPPWNGYGTPPS
+1476 
-1490 GDYEYPQY
+1490 
-1498 GTPPTNYDYPPWN
+1498 
-1511 GYGTPPSGDYEY
+1511 
-1523 PQYGTPPMNYDYP
+1523 
-1536 PWNGYGTP
+1536 
-1544 PSGDYE
+1544 
-1550 YPQYGTPPMNYD
+1550 
-1562 YPPWNGYG
+1562 
-1570 TPPSGDYEYPQ
+1570 
-1581 YGTPPTNYGYR
+1581 
-1592 RRLRAETNAVKVDF
+1592 
-1606 QLNIESIPEEDLATF
+1606 
-1621 EEKLVDEDLAPLIA
+1621 
-1635 ALNAQTALTV
+1635 
-1645 TEVKVHLHGS
+1645 
-1655 GTPPSDDYENG
+1655 
-1666 AAPPYDYPHYGYP
+1666 
-1679 PWNGSGT
+1679 
-1686 PPSDDYENGAAP
+1686 
-1698 PYDYPQYGY
+1698 
-1707 PPWNGYGTPPSDDYE
+1707 
-1722 NGAAPPYDYPQY
+1722 
-1734 GYPPWN
+1734 
-1740 GYGTPPSDDYENGAA
+1740 
-1755 PPYDYPHYGYPPW
+1755 
-1768 NGSGTPPS
+1768 
-1776 DDYEIGAAPPY
+1776 
-1787 DYPHYGY
+1787 
-1794 PPWNG
+1794 
-1799 SGTPPS
+1799 
-1805 DDYENG
+1805 
-1811 AAPPYD
+1811 
-1817 YPHYGY
+1817 
-1823 PPWNGSGTPPSDD
+1823 
-1836 YENGATPPYDY
+1836 
-1847 PHYGYPPWNSMEVE
+1847 
-1861 LSIELLG
+1861 
-1868 YSVATF
+1868 
-1874 LDEEKAAFLA
+1874 
-1884 GLAFYVG
+1884 
-1891 VEVDRLTI
+1891 
-1899 VDVSDVVFS
+1899 
-1908 GTSNKD
+1908 
-1914 ETPPTDYPQYGTPP
+1914 
-1928 TSYDYPPW
+1928 
-1936 NGYGTPPSGDYEYP
+1936 P

-2019 VSTFVLRIPSPP
+2019 VSTFVLRIPS
-2031 PPPFPPPPSP
+2031 
-2041 PPPFPPP
+2041 
-2048 PPPPPPFPPPP
+2048 PPPPFPPPP

-2493 VDDLDAFNPKS
+2493 VDDLDPFNPKS

-2639 TYVADTYD
+2639 THVADTYD

-3394 NEVEKKVTYV
+3394 NEVEKEVTYV

-3427 LMYGSQCSNRFPT
+3427 LMHGSQCSNRFPT

-3518 SNKQANRV
+3518 SNKQANRI

>member
-604 YPPWNGYGPPPSD
+604 YPPWNGYGTPPSG
-617 DYEYPQYGIPPTNY
+617 DYEYAQYGTPPTSY

-645 FPQYGTPPTNYN
+645 YPQYGTPPTNYDYPHDSTYGTPPTDYSQYGTPPTNYDYPPWNGYGTPPSGDYEYAQYGTPPTNYN

-668 TDFPQYGTPPTNYNY
+668 TDYPQYGTPPTNYDY
-683 PPDGTYGAPPTD
+683 PPWNGYGTPPSGDYEYPQYGTPPMNYDYPPWNGYGTPPSGDYEYPQYGTPPMNYDYPPWNGYGTPPSGDYEYPQYGTPPTNYDYPPWNAAPPYDYPHYGYPPWNSMEVELSIELLGYSVATFLDEEKAAFLAGLAFYVGVEVDRLTIVDVSEVVFSGTSNKDETPPTD
-695 FPQYGTPPTNY
+695 YPQYGTPPTNYDYPPWNGYGTPPSGDYEYPQYGTPPTNY

-765 PWNGYGTPPSGDYE
+765 NAVKDETPPTD
-779 YPQYGTPPTNYDY
+779 YPQYGTPAMNYDY

-803 GDYEYPQYGT
+803 G
-813 PPTNYDYPPW
+813 
-823 NGYGTPPSGDYEYP
+823 
-837 QYGTPPTNYD
+837 
-847 YPPWNGYGTPPS
+847 
-859 GDYENGAAP
+859 
-868 PYDYPHYGYPPWN
+868 
-881 SMEVE
+881 
-886 LSIELLGYSV
+886 
-896 ATFLDEEK
+896 
-904 AAFLAGLAFYVGV
+904 
-917 EVDRLTIVDVS
+917 
-928 DVVFSGTSNKDETPP
+928 
-943 TDYPQYG
+943 
-950 TPPTNYDYPP
+950 
-960 WNGYGTPPSGDY
+960 
-972 EYPQYGTPPTNYDYP
+972 
-987 PWNGYGT
+987 
-994 PPSSDYEYPQ
+994 DYEYPQ

-1034 TPPMNYDYPN
+1034 TPPTN
-1044 AVKVDF
+1044 
-1050 QLNIESIPEEDL
+1050 
-1062 ATFEEKLVEEDL
+1062 
-1074 APLIA
+1074 
-1079 ALNAQTALTVTEVKV
+1079 
-1094 HLHGSGTPPSDDYEN
+1094 
-1109 GAAPPYDY
+1109 
-1117 PHYGY
+1117 YGY
-1122 PPWNGSGTPPSDDYE
+1122 RR
-1137 NGAAPP
+1137 
-1143 YDYPHYGYPP
+1143 
-1153 WNSMEVELSIE
+1153 
-1164 LLGYSVATF
+1164 
-1173 LDEEKAAFLAGLA
+1173 
-1186 FYVGVEVDRLT
+1186 RLRA
-1197 IVDVSDVVFSG
+1197 
-1208 TSNKDETPPTNYP
+1208 ET
-1221 QYGTPPMNYDYPN
+1221 N

-1279 TEVKVHLHGSGT
+1279 TEVKVHLH
-1291 PPSDDYEN
+1291 
-1299 GAAPPYDYPH
+1299 AVIMK
-1309 YGYPPWNG
+1309 
-1317 SGTPPSDDYENGAAP
+1317 
-1332 PYDYPHYGY
+1332 
-1341 PPWNGYGT
+1341 
-1349 PPSDDYENGA
+1349 
-1359 APPYDYPH
+1359 
-1367 YGYPPWNSM
+1367 M
-1376 EVELSIELLGYSV
+1376 ELLHRMITRIMAILLGMVTELLPAMIMKMELLHRTITRIMAILLGMVELSIELLGYSV

-1498 GTPPTNYDYPPWN
+1498 GTPPMNYDYPPWN

-1570 TPPSGDYEYPQ
+1570 TPPSGDYEYP
-1581 YGTPPTNYGYR
+1581 
-1592 RRLRAETNAVKVDF
+1592 
-1606 QLNIESIPEEDLATF
+1606 
-1621 EEKLVDEDLAPLIA
+1621 
-1635 ALNAQTALTV
+1635 
-1645 TEVKVHLHGS
+1645 H
-1655 GTPPSDDYENG
+1655 
-1666 AAPPYDYPHYGYP
+1666 
-1679 PWNGSGT
+1679 
-1686 PPSDDYENGAAP
+1686 
-1698 PYDYPQYGY
+1698 
-1707 PPWNGYGTPPSDDYE
+1707 
-1722 NGAAPPYDYPQY
+1722 
-1734 GYPPWN
+1734 
-1740 GYGTPPSDDYENGAA
+1740 
-1755 PPYDYPHYGYPPW
+1755 
-1768 NGSGTPPS
+1768 
-1776 DDYEIGAAPPY
+1776 
-1787 DYPHYGY
+1787 
-1794 PPWNG
+1794 
-1799 SGTPPS
+1799 
-1805 DDYENG
+1805 
-1811 AAPPYD
+1811 
-1817 YPHYGY
+1817 
-1823 PPWNGSGTPPSDD
+1823 
-1836 YENGATPPYDY
+1836 
-1847 PHYGYPPWNSMEVE
+1847 
-1861 LSIELLG
+1861 
-1868 YSVATF
+1868 
-1874 LDEEKAAFLA
+1874 
-1884 GLAFYVG
+1884 
-1891 VEVDRLTI
+1891 
-1899 VDVSDVVFS
+1899 
-1908 GTSNKD
+1908 
-1914 ETPPTDYPQYGTPP
+1914 
-1928 TSYDYPPW
+1928 
-1936 NGYGTPPSGDYEYP
+1936 GDYEYP

-1982 IPEEDLATFE
+1982 IPEEDLATFQ

-2639 TYVADTYD
+2639 THVADTYD

-3085 EESDASAIDGALS
+3085 EESDASAIDSALS

-3163 SARLSALSTSVRRV
+3163 SARLSALSTSVRRF

-3239 LQERAVEL
+3239 IQERAVEL

-3518 SNKQANRV
+3518 SNKQANRI

>member
-1 MRLRLR
+1 
-7 VVGNPACGEAL
+7 
-18 RAVLLG
+18 
-24 DLNSSMMT
+24 
-32 MMNNKI
+32 
-38 RKTHKISDGNL
+38 
-49 PDFYLE
+49 
-55 YAWKYSRTD
+55 
-64 DDGGQSS
+64 
-71 LPVEG
+71 
-76 ATGPIYIVNRN
+76 
-87 HVGFKINAE
+87 
-96 VNIYFRDTETE
+96 
-107 EKIFVAT
+107 
-114 VRGETDDDKIVQ
+114 
-126 QDINRT
+126 
-132 DDMDKRIFRG
+132 
-142 KSHPRK
+142 
-148 VETGEDHEL
+148 
-157 QRRDERETVPTA
+157 
-169 FSRGW
+169 
-174 ERKSEPFPPP
+174 
-184 QNIDNTK
+184 
-191 VISANMQVRDDM
+191 MQVRDDM

-291 IIGILH
+291 IIRILH

-486 LPERRKSYSSRNQP
+486 SPERRKSYSSRNQP

-562 SGDYEYAQYG
+562 SGDYEYPQYG
-572 TPPTSFDYP
+572 TPPM
-581 PDSTYGTPP
+581 
-590 TDYSQYGTPPTNYD
+590 NYD
-604 YPPWNGYGPPPSD
+604 YPPWNGYGTPPSG
-617 DYEYPQYGIPPTNY
+617 DYEYAQYGTPPTSY

-668 TDFPQYGTPPTNYNY
+668 TDFPQYGTPPMNYDY
-683 PPDGTYGAPPTD
+683 PPWNGYGTPPSGD
-695 FPQYGTPPTNY
+695 YEYPQYGTPPMNYDYPPWNGYGTPPSGDYEYPQYGTPPMNYDYPPWNGYGTPPSGDYEYPQYGTPPMNYDYPPWNGYGTPPSGDYEYPQYGTPPMNY

-765 PWNGYGTPPSGDYE
+765 PWNGYGPPPSDDYE
-779 YPQYGTPPTNYDY
+779 YPQYGIPPMNYDY

-803 GDYEYPQYGT
+803 
-813 PPTNYDYPPW
+813 
-823 NGYGTPPSGDYEYP
+823 
-837 QYGTPPTNYD
+837 
-847 YPPWNGYGTPPS
+847 
-859 GDYENGAAP
+859 
-868 PYDYPHYGYPPWN
+868 
-881 SMEVE
+881 
-886 LSIELLGYSV
+886 
-896 ATFLDEEK
+896 
-904 AAFLAGLAFYVGV
+904 
-917 EVDRLTIVDVS
+917 DVS

-950 TPPTNYDYPP
+950 TPPTSYDYPPWNGYGTPPSGDYEYPQYGTPPMNYDYPP

-972 EYPQYGTPPTNYDYP
+972 EYPQYGTPPMNYDYP

-994 PPSSDYEYPQ
+994 PPSGDYEYPQYGTPPMNYDYPPWNGYGTPPSGDYEYPQ

-1050 QLNIESIPEEDL
+1050 QLNIESIP
-1062 ATFEEKLVEEDL
+1062 
-1074 APLIA
+1074 
-1079 ALNAQTALTVTEVKV
+1079 
-1094 HLHGSGTPPSDDYEN
+1094 G
-1109 GAAPPYDY
+1109 
-1117 PHYGY
+1117 
-1122 PPWNGSGTPPSDDYE
+1122 
-1137 NGAAPP
+1137 
-1143 YDYPHYGYPP
+1143 
-1153 WNSMEVELSIE
+1153 
-1164 LLGYSVATF
+1164 
-1173 LDEEKAAFLAGLA
+1173 
-1186 FYVGVEVDRLT
+1186 
-1197 IVDVSDVVFSG
+1197 
-1208 TSNKDETPPTNYP
+1208 
-1221 QYGTPPMNYDYPN
+1221 
-1234 AVKVDFQLNIES
+1234 
-1246 IPEEDLA
+1246 EDLA

-1279 TEVKVHLHGSGT
+1279 TEVKLLHRTITRIMAILLGMVLELH
-1291 PPSDDYEN
+1291 P
-1299 GAAPPYDYPH
+1299 AMIMK
-1309 YGYPPWNG
+1309 
-1317 SGTPPSDDYENGAAP
+1317 
-1332 PYDYPHYGY
+1332 
-1341 PPWNGYGT
+1341 
-1349 PPSDDYENGA
+1349 
-1359 APPYDYPH
+1359 
-1367 YGYPPWNSM
+1367 M
-1376 EVELSIELLGYSV
+1376 ELLHRTITRIMAILLGMVTELLPAVELSIELLGYSV

-1498 GTPPTNYDYPPWN
+1498 GTPPMNYDYPPWN

-1570 TPPSGDYEYPQ
+1570 TPPSGDYEYP
-1581 YGTPPTNYGYR
+1581 
-1592 RRLRAETNAVKVDF
+1592 
-1606 QLNIESIPEEDLATF
+1606 
-1621 EEKLVDEDLAPLIA
+1621 
-1635 ALNAQTALTV
+1635 
-1645 TEVKVHLHGS
+1645 H
-1655 GTPPSDDYENG
+1655 
-1666 AAPPYDYPHYGYP
+1666 
-1679 PWNGSGT
+1679 
-1686 PPSDDYENGAAP
+1686 
-1698 PYDYPQYGY
+1698 
-1707 PPWNGYGTPPSDDYE
+1707 
-1722 NGAAPPYDYPQY
+1722 
-1734 GYPPWN
+1734 
-1740 GYGTPPSDDYENGAA
+1740 
-1755 PPYDYPHYGYPPW
+1755 
-1768 NGSGTPPS
+1768 
-1776 DDYEIGAAPPY
+1776 
-1787 DYPHYGY
+1787 
-1794 PPWNG
+1794 
-1799 SGTPPS
+1799 
-1805 DDYENG
+1805 
-1811 AAPPYD
+1811 
-1817 YPHYGY
+1817 
-1823 PPWNGSGTPPSDD
+1823 
-1836 YENGATPPYDY
+1836 
-1847 PHYGYPPWNSMEVE
+1847 
-1861 LSIELLG
+1861 
-1868 YSVATF
+1868 
-1874 LDEEKAAFLA
+1874 
-1884 GLAFYVG
+1884 
-1891 VEVDRLTI
+1891 
-1899 VDVSDVVFS
+1899 
-1908 GTSNKD
+1908 
-1914 ETPPTDYPQYGTPP
+1914 
-1928 TSYDYPPW
+1928 
-1936 NGYGTPPSGDYEYP
+1936 GDYEYP

-1992 EKLVD
+1992 EKFVD

-2019 VSTFVLRIPSPP
+2019 VSTFVLRIPSP

-2493 VDDLDAFNPKS
+2493 VDDLDPFNPKS

-2639 TYVADTYD
+2639 THVADTYD

-3394 NEVEKKVTYV
+3394 NEVEKEVTHV

-3427 LMYGSQCSNRFPT
+3427 LMHGSQCSNRFPT

-3518 SNKQANRV
+3518 SNKQANRI

>member
-590 TDYSQYGTPPTNYD
+590 TDYPQYGTPPTNYD
-604 YPPWNGYGPPPSD
+604 YPPWNGYGTPPSG
-617 DYEYPQYGIPPTNY
+617 DYEYAQYGTPPTSY

-645 FPQYGTPPTNYN
+645 YPQYGTPPTNYDYPPWNGYGTPPSGDYEYAQYGTPPTSYDYPPDSTYGTPPTDYPQYGTPPTNYN

-668 TDFPQYGTPPTNYNY
+668 TDFPQYGTPPM
-683 PPDGTYGAPPTD
+683 
-695 FPQYGTPPTNY
+695 NY

-724 PQYGTPPMN
+724 AQYGTPPTSYDYPPDSTYGTPPTDYPQYGTPPTNYNYPPDGTYGAPPTDFPQYGTPPMN

-745 PSGDYEYPQY
+745 PSGDYEYAQYGTPPTSYDYPPDSTYGTPPTDYPQY

-765 PWNGYGTPPSGDYE
+765 PWNGYGTPPSSDYENGAAPPYDYPHYGYPPWNGYGTPPSDDYE

-803 GDYEYPQYGT
+803 
-813 PPTNYDYPPW
+813 
-823 NGYGTPPSGDYEYP
+823 S
-837 QYGTPPTNYD
+837 
-847 YPPWNGYGTPPS
+847 
-859 GDYENGAAP
+859 DYENGAAP

-960 WNGYGTPPSGDY
+960 WNDYGTPPSGDY
-972 EYPQYGTPPTNYDYP
+972 E
-987 PWNGYGT
+987 
-994 PPSSDYEYPQ
+994 
-1004 YGTPPMNYD
+1004 
-1013 YPPWNGY
+1013 
-1020 GTPPSGDYEYPQYG
+1020 
-1034 TPPMNYDYPN
+1034 
-1044 AVKVDF
+1044 
-1050 QLNIESIPEEDL
+1050 
-1062 ATFEEKLVEEDL
+1062 
-1074 APLIA
+1074 
-1079 ALNAQTALTVTEVKV
+1079 
-1094 HLHGSGTPPSDDYEN
+1094 
-1109 GAAPPYDY
+1109 
-1117 PHYGY
+1117 
-1122 PPWNGSGTPPSDDYE
+1122 
-1137 NGAAPP
+1137 
-1143 YDYPHYGYPP
+1143 
-1153 WNSMEVELSIE
+1153 
-1164 LLGYSVATF
+1164 
-1173 LDEEKAAFLAGLA
+1173 
-1186 FYVGVEVDRLT
+1186 
-1197 IVDVSDVVFSG
+1197 
-1208 TSNKDETPPTNYP
+1208 
-1221 QYGTPPMNYDYPN
+1221 
-1234 AVKVDFQLNIES
+1234 
-1246 IPEEDLA
+1246 
-1253 TFEEKLVDED
+1253 
-1263 LAPLIA
+1263 
-1269 ALNAQTALTV
+1269 
-1279 TEVKVHLHGSGT
+1279 
-1291 PPSDDYEN
+1291 
-1299 GAAPPYDYPH
+1299 
-1309 YGYPPWNG
+1309 
-1317 SGTPPSDDYENGAAP
+1317 
-1332 PYDYPHYGY
+1332 
-1341 PPWNGYGT
+1341 
-1349 PPSDDYENGA
+1349 
-1359 APPYDYPH
+1359 
-1367 YGYPPWNSM
+1367 
-1376 EVELSIELLGYSV
+1376 
-1389 ATFLDEEKAA
+1389 
-1399 FLAGLAFYVGV
+1399 
-1410 EVDRLTIVDVSD
+1410 
-1422 VVFSGTSN
+1422 
-1430 KDETPPTDYP
+1430 YP

-1490 GDYEYPQY
+1490 SDYEYPH
-1498 GTPPTNYDYPPWN
+1498 GTSNKDETPPTD
-1511 GYGTPPSGDYEY
+1511 Y

-1655 GTPPSDDYENG
+1655 GTPPSGDYENG

-1686 PPSDDYENGAAP
+1686 PPSG
-1698 PYDYPQYGY
+1698 
-1707 PPWNGYGTPPSDDYE
+1707 
-1722 NGAAPPYDYPQY
+1722 
-1734 GYPPWN
+1734 
-1740 GYGTPPSDDYENGAA
+1740 DYENGAA

-1768 NGSGTPPS
+1768 NGYGTPPS
-1776 DDYEIGAAPPY
+1776 G
-1787 DYPHYGY
+1787 
-1794 PPWNG
+1794 
-1799 SGTPPS
+1799 
-1805 DDYENG
+1805 DYENG
-1811 AAPPYD
+1811 AA
-1817 YPHYGY
+1817 
-1823 PPWNGSGTPPSDD
+1823 
-1836 YENGATPPYDY
+1836 PPYDY

-1928 TSYDYPPW
+1928 MNYDYPPW
-1936 NGYGTPPSGDYEYP
+1936 NGYGTPPSGDYEYPQYGTPPMNYDYPPWNGYGTPPSGDYEYPQYGTPPMNYDYPPWNGYGTPPSGDYEYPQYGTPPMNYDYPPWNGYGTPPSGDYEYPHGDYEYP

-1982 IPEEDLATFE
+1982 IPEEDLATFQ

-2041 PPPFPPP
+2041 TPPFPPP

-2639 TYVADTYD
+2639 THVADTYD

-2955 GTYSYTYTAS
+2955 GSYSYTYTAS

-3085 EESDASAIDGALS
+3085 EESDASAIDSALS

-3488 VSGVPNGFSVRSSD
+3488 LSGVPNGFSVRSSD

-3518 SNKQANRV
+3518 SNKQANRI